1 MAKTFL
7 SRTHVRLSLMNKL
20 VLRYGLLLAV
30 ALLLLELLEYYYVVR
45 IVPVPLYIV
54 IIALVFTVLGIW
66 MGKKVTSGSVENI
79 NEQPFSRNKKAIAS
93 LDISERELEVLEQ
106 LAKGKSNREIADTLY
121 ISVNTVKTHLSS
133 LYQKLEVGR
142 RSLAVKKGRLLKLI
156 P

>member
-1 MAKTFL
+1 
-7 SRTHVRLSLMNKL
+7 MNKL

-66 MGKKVTSGSVENI
+66 LGKKLTSGSIESQS
-79 NEQPFSRNKKAIAS
+79 EQPFSRNEKAIAS

-142 RSLAVKKGRLLKLI
+142 RRLAVKKGRSLKLI

>member
-1 MAKTFL
+1 MK
-7 SRTHVRLSLMNKL
+7 RI
-20 VLRYGLLLAV
+20 VLRYGLILAV

-45 IVPVPLYIV
+45 IVTVPLYIV

-66 MGKKVTSGSVENI
+66 LGQKLTSGSI
-79 NEQPFSRNKKAIAS
+79 KIQSDQLFSRNEKAIAS

-106 LAKGKSNREIADTLY
+106 LAKGKSNHEIADTLY

-133 LYQKLEVGR
+133 LYQKLEVSR
-142 RSLAVKKGRLLKLI
+142 RSLAVKKGRSLKLI